1 MGPLGGLC
9 LGFCTDY
16 RYKTA
21 LNCFGALMM
30 ATGIYGIQGAVVLRI
45 VDTILGVIF
54 GMIFALLFHKFIGTR
69 FDTRKDSK
77 THCDI

>member
-1 MGPLGGLC
+1 
-9 LGFCTDY
+9 
-16 RYKTA
+16 
-21 LNCFGALMM
+21 MM

-69 FDTRKDSK
+69 FDIRKDSK